1 MKTQYFRDEF
11 GHQASTLVLV
21 EVNRALLITTSK
33 WPDGNLTTT
42 ASVRTLREGRFTL
55 EVSVDGLGDFYK
67 KLEVTRPGRATAAL
81 VKAQHEACLLLL
93 ADLQQEIETHYKAQ
107 LPEEVPCVA
116 RD

>member
-11 GHQASTLVLV
+11 GHQASTLVQV

-42 ASVRTLREGRFTL
+42 ASVRTLRQGKFTL
-55 EVSVDGLGDFYK
+55 AVSSDGLGDFYK
-67 KLEVTRPGRATAAL
+67 KLEVTRPGRSTAAL
-81 VKAQHEACLLLL
+81 VKAQHDACLVQL
-93 ADLQQEIETHYKAQ
+93 ADLQQEIDNHYKAQ
-107 LPEEVPCVA
+107 LSEEAHCVA